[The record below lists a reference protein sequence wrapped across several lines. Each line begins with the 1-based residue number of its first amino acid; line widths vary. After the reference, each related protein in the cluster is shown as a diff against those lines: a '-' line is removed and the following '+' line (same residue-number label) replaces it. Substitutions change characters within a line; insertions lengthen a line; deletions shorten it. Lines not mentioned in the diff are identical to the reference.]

1 VFIINAWGA
10 YHEENK
16 QPTSE
21 RLQQLIPILTIPYDL
36 QQHPEYKCD
45 NTTVTLKSVN
55 FVSNCND
62 TQTTMDVLFE
72 VEPDKNVKKILAF
85 HCADN
90 MVYQVEII
98 S

>member
-1 VFIINAWGA
+1 MFIINAWGP

-16 QPTSE
+16 QPTRE
-21 RLQQLIPILTIPYDL
+21 RLQQLIPILTIPYNL
-36 QQHPEYKCD
+36 QQDPGCD

-62 TQTTMDVLFE
+62 TRTTMDVLFE